1 DTVLI
6 RAANEVLRDR
16 EKAVQLL
23 EEIPKPSYFEFNY
36 VAALALVRAV
46 GHVLD
51 KVDANENGPRPGLS
65 VDVAYAKWKANRD
78 EHRIFWEF
86 IEEERNNIL
95 KEYTFGFVS

>member
-1 DTVLI
+1 
-6 RAANEVLRDR
+6 
-16 EKAVQLL
+16 
-23 EEIPKPSYFEFNY
+23 
-36 VAALALVRAV
+36 ALMRAV

-51 KVDANENGPRPGLS
+51 RMDANENGPCPGLS

-95 KEYTFGFVS
+95 KKYTFGFVSGDIPILAGGEVHVLNENYAIA